1 MQFALSHQRQQLIYV
16 SITLIVL
23 ALAILMVRW
32 QTHGQNELADH
43 INTHRLILDESGKIK
58 QELAQIHTFLL
69 LRGRDP
75 AQVDRDYAQTN
86 IFGTPFN
93 LSVSLYTLRSRF
105 ETLLDL
111 LEKSQLPIQV
121 ARKLRS
127 QIGRFEAETPLLL
140 ATDGGVTDRVD
151 LQFQGI
157 VLSLEQ
163 LEALQ
168 NLDYRRLS
176 DELDARIRRDNL
188 VFVGFLLT
196 LVLLS
201 YLLIRLASNRI
212 KSNQDRFTAE
222 LEDKN
227 AELERFVY
235 TVSHDLRSPL
245 VSIKGFVGL
254 LQKDIKKNDPQK
266 VLEDADR
273 ISHAADDMGDLLEG
287 LLELSRI
294 GRVINPSVSGSLV
307 GLVTRAAHSLQENI
321 EQHGV
326 TLVIDPNM
334 PEFWG
339 DELRLFEVFQN
350 LLENAIK
357 FMGDQKAP
365 RIEITA
371 RRDNDLLICAVSDN
385 GTGIEPEYHE
395 RIFNLFER
403 LDHSIEGTGIGM
415 SLVKRIVE
423 AHGGTIEVESDG
435 QGKGSTF
442 ILTLPLRPQDGAPT

>member
-1 MQFALSHQRQQLIYV
+1 MQFDISHQQQQFIYV
-16 SITLIVL
+16 AITLIVL
-23 ALAILMVRW
+23 ALTVLMVRW

-43 INTHRLILDESGKIK
+43 INIHRLILDESGKIK
-58 QELAQIHTFLL
+58 QELGQIHTHLL
-69 LRGRDP
+69 LGSREPARDN
-75 AQVDRDYAQTN
+75 QNYVQTN

-111 LEKSQLPIQV
+111 LDQSQLPIPV
-121 ARKLRS
+121 ANKLRG
-127 QIGRFEAETPLLL
+127 QIDRFEAEAPSLL
-140 ATDGGVTDRVD
+140 APEIGVSDRVD

-168 NLDYRRLS
+168 NLDYRRHS
-176 DELDARIRRDNL
+176 EQLDARIRRDNL
-188 VFVGFLLT
+188 VFGGFLVT
-196 LVLLS
+196 VILLS
-201 YLLIRLASNRI
+201 YLLIRLTSNRI
-212 KSNQDRFTAE
+212 KANQDQFTAE

-254 LQKDIKKNDPQK
+254 MQKDIKRNDLQK
-266 VLEDADR
+266 VLEDGDR
-273 ISHAADDMGDLLEG
+273 ISQAADDMGNLLEG

-307 GLVTRAAHSLQENI
+307 DLVTRAAHSLQEKI
-321 EQHGV
+321 EQRGV
-326 TLVIDPNM
+326 TLKIDPNM
-334 PEFWG
+334 PDFWG

-350 LLENAIK
+350 LLDNAIK

-371 RRDNDLLICAVSDN
+371 RRNNDLLICAVSDN

-403 LDHSIEGTGIGM
+403 LDHGIEGTGIGM

-423 AHGGTIEVESDG
+423 AHGGTIDVESDG

-442 ILTLPLRPQDGAPT
+442 ILTLPLRPED